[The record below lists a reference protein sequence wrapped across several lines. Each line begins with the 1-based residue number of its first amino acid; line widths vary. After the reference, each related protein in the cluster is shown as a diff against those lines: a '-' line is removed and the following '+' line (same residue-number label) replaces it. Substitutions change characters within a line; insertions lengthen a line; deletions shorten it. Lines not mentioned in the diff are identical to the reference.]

1 MTAKLFTPVA
11 LRGITARNRVVIS
24 PMCMYS
30 ADDGIV
36 GDFHLAHLAKFA
48 LGGAG
53 IVFVEATAVEA
64 RGRISHGDVGI
75 WSDAH
80 GAALARVAAAIKQ
93 QGAIPAI
100 QLAHAG
106 RKASM
111 QRPWF
116 GNGPIAPEDTAR
128 GDRPWEI
135 IAPTDAPI
143 ADGWLRPK
151 PMERA
156 DIDQVISAFVAATQ
170 RALAAG
176 LEIVEIHGAHG
187 YLIHSFLSPL
197 TNTRRDR
204 YGGDRNNRMRI
215 ALEIVDAVRGVWPQT
230 RPLFFRISSVDAVD
244 GGWQIEDSVELARAL
259 KARGVD
265 IVDCS
270 SGGIS
275 GSATAAAIPRTPG
288 FQVPYASRIR
298 REAGVMTQ
306 AVGLILD
313 GPQAEAILE
322 AGDADLVAIAREA
335 PVDPFWAPHRA
346 RALGVD
352 AEFQAWPQ
360 QYGWWLSRRAK
371 TM

>member
-1 MTAKLFTPVA
+1 
-11 LRGITARNRVVIS
+11 
-24 PMCMYS
+24 
-30 ADDGIV
+30 
-36 GDFHLAHLAKFA
+36 
-48 LGGAG
+48 
-53 IVFVEATAVEA
+53 
-64 RGRISHGDVGI
+64 
-75 WSDAH
+75 
-80 GAALARVAAAIKQ
+80 
-93 QGAIPAI
+93 
-100 QLAHAG
+100 
-106 RKASM
+106 M

-313 GPQAEAILE
+313 GPQAEAILQ

-335 PVDPFWAPHRA
+335 LFDPFWAHHAA

-352 AEFQAWPQ
+352 AEFQDWPK

-371 TM
+371 TMARSQR